1 MPLHQAAI
9 EGTIV
14 GNDLSSV
21 WIYAVVAFKNETKRN
36 SHADNRSEISAT
48 RIDEWNEDTEREP
61 NGGIE
66 VNASPCIVDTG
77 EKRNSVIRGSRE
89 DKC

>member
-21 WIYAVVAFKNETKRN
+21 WIYAVVAFKNE
-36 SHADNRSEISAT
+36 
-48 RIDEWNEDTEREP
+48 
-61 NGGIE
+61 
-66 VNASPCIVDTG
+66 
-77 EKRNSVIRGSRE
+77 
-89 DKC
+89 